1 MKITYIGHSAIF
13 IETKDKGI
21 LIDPF
26 ISQNPLAKFDNN
38 SNISDIL
45 LTHAHQ
51 DHLGDAIPISFQ
63 KKVPI
68 TAVFELANYCSQKG
82 AFATNPINIGAPI
95 EFEWGKATFFE
106 ASHTSSTAD
115 GCYGGVA
122 CSILLEIEDKKI
134 FHAGDT
140 GLTPTM
146 KMIGKLHHINLA
158 FLPVGGHFTMG
169 IDEAIL
175 ATEFL
180 KTKNIIPIHYNTFEA
195 IKIDTEE
202 CKTKFPLDINCKML
216 SPGGSIEL

>member
-1 MKITYIGHSAIF
+1 MKLTYIGHSAVL
-13 IETKDKGI
+13 IETKEHGI

-26 ISQNPLAKFDNN
+26 ISQNPLAKFDHN
-38 SNISDIL
+38 SIITDIL

-51 DHLGDAIPISFQ
+51 DHLGDAIPLSFQ

-68 TAVFELANYCSQKG
+68 TAVFELANYCQKKG
-82 AFATNPINIGAPI
+82 AFKTNPINIGAPI
-95 EFEWGKATFFE
+95 EFEWGNATFFE
-106 ASHTSSTAD
+106 ASHTSSTPE
-115 GCYGGVA
+115 GNYGGVA

-146 KMIGKLHHINLA
+146 KIIGKLHHLDLA

-175 ATEFL
+175 ATECL
-180 KTKNIIPIHYNTFEA
+180 KVKNVVPIHYDTFDA

-216 SPGGSIEL
+216 TPGSSIEL